1 MKWDYYEDNSLKEC
15 DNLTEIQQMLTD
27 KLMLQGV
34 SLENIVRWGAFHF
47 ICHSCKLIF
56 CRYSGCLKPC
66 TYMRYYETKV
76 WTNWKDMKCKV

>member
-34 SLENIVRWGAFHF
+34 SLENIVRWGA
-47 ICHSCKLIF
+47 LV
-56 CRYSGCLKPC
+56 R
-66 TYMRYYETKV
+66 
-76 WTNWKDMKCKV
+76 WK